1 MYGEGFLMTIESL
14 LAVIG
19 FAIAAFSLGYMIGKD
34 LNTRK

>member
-1 MYGEGFLMTIESL
+1 MTIESL

-19 FAIAAFSLGYMIGKD
+19 FAIAIFSLVYMIGKD